1 MLRERLPLLGKRLP
15 LVRVVLFG
23 SWSTGRHTPASDV
36 DLLVIYRGEQREDAF
51 RVVKTTLALPG
62 LEPHVYT
69 QHEAETMQNRLARM
83 TAGGIVLIPEDA
95 ASEGY
100 HPAPAPETDLA
111 LSVTLAG
118 ITFPTPILSAPGPLE
133 FGRQVQAV
141 YDLRA
146 FGGLVTKSVTLEPRP
161 GHPAPDVVETAA
173 GWLNAIGLRNP
184 GLAGFIMHDLPFLR
198 TLGRPIIVSIA
209 GHRAEDFV
217 TVTEVLSEETGIAAL
232 EINVSCPNVD
242 DGLLFGTDPRRTQ
255 ALVTQVRARTA
266 LPLFVKLSPN
276 VTDIVA
282 IARAAADAG
291 ADGLALINTLQGIAV
306 DARTRRMRLGA
317 GVGGLSGPA
326 IKPVAL
332 RMVWEVAR
340 GVALPIIGMGGID
353 TAEDAVEFLLCGAH
367 AVAVASGVLSNPRAA
382 EDITEGLTRF
392 LKEEGLRSVTDLVG
406 KLAT

>member
-1 MLRERLPLLGKRLP
+1 MSGRDSAPGSFRE
-15 LVRVVLFG
+15 
-23 SWSTGRHTPASDV
+23 
-36 DLLVIYRGEQREDAF
+36 
-51 RVVKTTLALPG
+51 
-62 LEPHVYT
+62 
-69 QHEAETMQNRLARM
+69 M
-83 TAGGIVLIPEDA
+83 TVQ
-95 ASEGY
+95 
-100 HPAPAPETDLA
+100 PAPAPA

-118 ITFPTPILSAPGPLE
+118 VAFPTPVLAAPGPLE

-146 FGGLVTKSVTLEPRP
+146 FGGIVTKSVTLEPRP
-161 GHPAPDVVETAA
+161 GHPGPDVVETAA

-184 GLAGFIMHDLPFLR
+184 GVAGFVMHDLPFLR

-209 GHRAEDFV
+209 GHRAEDFA
-217 TVTEVLSEETGIAAL
+217 TVTEVLSDEAGIAGL

-242 DGLLFGTDPRRTQ
+242 DGLLFGTDPRRTR
-255 ALVTQVRARTA
+255 ALVTAVRARTT
-266 LPLFVKLSPN
+266 LPVFVKLSPN

-332 RMVWEVAR
+332 RMVWDVAR
-340 GVALPIIGMGGID
+340 QVTLPIIGMGGI
-353 TAEDAVEFLLCGAH
+353 ASAVDAVEFLLCGAH
-367 AVAVASGVLSNPRAA
+367 AVAVASSVLCNPRAA
-382 EDITEGLTRF
+382 EDITQGLAMF
-392 LKEEGLRSVTDLVG
+392 LREEGLRSVTDLIG